1 MLLQLNS
8 QERMTASELLSFEA
22 AFQAHFRLN
31 DGHLSPIR
39 NTRTYWPWAKVL
51 DLMKEQHV
59 QLEGIYINYG
69 LAEGRFIPVLEFYS
83 KDAAGALVHQ
93 PDSAYVYG
101 LDGFQL
107 IKDEQRKALVDAYLN
122 GVLVK
127 RKATDASYVKLR
139 DQHEPKDPRGIWY
152 GLTTK
157 LALLLGANLTEEDL
171 YVSVSCISA
180 EMKYS
185 DMMPFLDEPEFR
197 HLLALHVARSTLVHG
212 AKVLV
217 DLLDDKDD
225 GSFALK
231 AMDLGN
237 VCPPNCTSGRP

>member
-8 QERMTASELLSFEA
+8 LERMTASELLSFEA
-22 AFQAHFRLN
+22 AFQVHFRLN
-31 DGHLSPIR
+31 DGQLSPIR

-51 DLMKEQHV
+51 ELMEKQKV
-59 QLEGIYINYG
+59 QIEGVYINYG

-83 KDAAGALVHQ
+83 KDAAGALVHK

-107 IKDEQRKALVDAYLN
+107 IKDQERKALVDAYLN

-127 RKATDASYVKLR
+127 RKATDTSYVKLR
-139 DQHEPKDPRGIWY
+139 DQDEPKDPRGIWY
-152 GLTTK
+152 GLATK
-157 LALLLGANLTEEDL
+157 LEILLGDNPIVEDRWIA
-171 YVSVSCISA
+171 VSCISA
-180 EMKYS
+180 ELKYS
-185 DMMPFLDEPEFR
+185 DMMPFLNEPEFR
-197 HLLALHVARSTLVHG
+197 HLLALHVARPKLVHG
-212 AKVLV
+212 TKVLV